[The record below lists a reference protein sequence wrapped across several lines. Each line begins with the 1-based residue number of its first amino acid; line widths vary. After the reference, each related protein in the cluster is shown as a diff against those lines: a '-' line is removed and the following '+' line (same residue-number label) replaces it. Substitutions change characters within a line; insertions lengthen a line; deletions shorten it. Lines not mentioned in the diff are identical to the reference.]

1 MRTTLLCL
9 VSAHAAFAAGDGARG
24 EQLYLSQCSICHGQR
39 GEGGRGSSLNRP
51 RLRQAPDD
59 ETLERVIRR
68 GIAGTGMPSSWLT
81 EQEAPL
87 VAAYVR
93 KLGPVNAGRVAGDA
107 RRGEVVFG
115 GKGGC
120 GRCHTVNGHGGAFG
134 PDLTAIGDRRGAAHL
149 RESIVNPGADISPGY
164 FEIRAVTR
172 EGSAVTGVRVNEDS
186 FSIQL
191 RDAAGKMHSM
201 WKSELKSLDKDLKK
215 SPMPRYAEGFFA
227 ASELDDLVA
236 YLAQLTEEPAR

>member
-1 MRTTLLCL
+1 M
-9 VSAHAAFAAGDGARG
+9 
-24 EQLYLSQCSICHGQR
+24 
-39 GEGGRGSSLNRP
+39 
-51 RLRQAPDD
+51 
-59 ETLERVIRR
+59 
-68 GIAGTGMPSSWLT
+68 
-81 EQEAPL
+81 
-87 VAAYVR
+87 
-93 KLGPVNAGRVAGDA
+93 
-107 RRGEVVFG
+107 
-115 GKGGC
+115 
-120 GRCHTVNGHGGAFG
+120 
-134 PDLTAIGDRRGAAHL
+134 
-149 RESIVNPGADISPGY
+149 
-164 FEIRAVTR
+164 TR